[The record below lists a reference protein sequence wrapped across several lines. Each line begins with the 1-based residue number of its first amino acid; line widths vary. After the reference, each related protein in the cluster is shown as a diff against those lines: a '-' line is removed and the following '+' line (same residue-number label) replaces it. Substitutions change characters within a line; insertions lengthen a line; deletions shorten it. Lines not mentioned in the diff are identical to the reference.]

1 VLWFCASVFPVLFS
15 VWVGGVCDQ
24 VRGGGFA
31 EFRWVELW
39 SWEQLLAKLSQ
50 QFPGD
55 GDIDLD
61 GVLLL
66 IGAQELQMGYLRL
79 KKDEKLNVL
88 HIAVCTVLEPYGY
101 YEFEKR
107 DDDGWPH
114 FKSLKPLP
122 NLKAGEQAVLMKEAV
137 VNYFKTN
144 GYL

>member
-1 VLWFCASVFPVLFS
+1 MKS
-15 VWVGGVCDQ
+15 
-24 VRGGGFA
+24 
-31 EFRWVELW
+31 EELKRD
-39 SWEQLLAKLSQ
+39 WEELLHKLSI

-55 GDIDLD
+55 GEIDLD
-61 GVLLL
+61 GALLL
-66 IGAQELQMGYLRL
+66 IGTQELQMGYVRL

-107 DDDGWPH
+107 DKDGWPH

-122 NLKAGEQAVLMKEAV
+122 NLKAGEQAILMKEAV

>member
-1 VLWFCASVFPVLFS
+1 MRS
-15 VWVGGVCDQ
+15 
-24 VRGGGFA
+24 
-31 EFRWVELW
+31 EELKDD
-39 SWEQLLAKLSQ
+39 WERLIAKLSE

-101 YEFEKR
+101 YEFDKR
-107 DDDGWPH
+107 DDDGWHH
-114 FKSLKPLP
+114 FKSLQPLP
-122 NLKAGEQAVLMKEAV
+122 SLKAGEQALLMKEAV
-137 VNYFKTN
+137 VNYFKAN
-144 GYL
+144 EYL

>member
-1 VLWFCASVFPVLFS
+1 MRS
-15 VWVGGVCDQ
+15 
-24 VRGGGFA
+24 
-31 EFRWVELW
+31 EELKHD
-39 SWEQLLAKLSQ
+39 WEQLLAKLSQ

-107 DDDGWPH
+107 DDEGWPH
-114 FKSLKPLP
+114 FKALKPLP

-137 VNYFKTN
+137 VHYFKTN

>member
-1 VLWFCASVFPVLFS
+1 MRS
-15 VWVGGVCDQ
+15 
-24 VRGGGFA
+24 
-31 EFRWVELW
+31 EELKHD
-39 SWEQLLAKLSQ
+39 WEQLLVKLSQ
-50 QFPGD
+50 QFPAD

-61 GVLLL
+61 GALLL

-101 YEFEKR
+101 YAFEKR

-114 FKSLKPLP
+114 FNSLKPLP

>member
-1 VLWFCASVFPVLFS
+1 MRS
-15 VWVGGVCDQ
+15 
-24 VRGGGFA
+24 
-31 EFRWVELW
+31 EELKDD
-39 SWEQLLAKLSQ
+39 WERLIAKLSE

-101 YEFEKR
+101 YEFDKR

-114 FKSLKPLP
+114 FKSLQPLP
-122 NLKAGEQAVLMKEAV
+122 SLKAGEQALLMKEAV
-137 VNYFKTN
+137 VNYFKAN
-144 GYL
+144 EYL

>member
-1 VLWFCASVFPVLFS
+1 MRS
-15 VWVGGVCDQ
+15 
-24 VRGGGFA
+24 
-31 EFRWVELW
+31 EELKDD
-39 SWEQLLAKLSQ
+39 WERLIAKLSE

-88 HIAVCTVLEPYGY
+88 HIGVCTVLEPYGY
-101 YEFEKR
+101 YEFDKR

-114 FKSLKPLP
+114 FKSLQPLP
-122 NLKAGEQAVLMKEAV
+122 SLKAGEQALLMKEAV
-137 VNYFKTN
+137 VNYFKAN
-144 GYL
+144 EYL

>member
-1 VLWFCASVFPVLFS
+1 MRS
-15 VWVGGVCDQ
+15 
-24 VRGGGFA
+24 
-31 EFRWVELW
+31 EELKHD
-39 SWEQLLAKLSQ
+39 WEQLLAKLSQ

-107 DDDGWPH
+107 DADGWPH

>member
-1 VLWFCASVFPVLFS
+1 MRT
-15 VWVGGVCDQ
+15 Q
-24 VRGGGFA
+24 
-31 EFRWVELW
+31 ELKRD
-39 SWEQLLAKLSQ
+39 WENLLSKLSH

-55 GDIDLD
+55 GNIDLD

-66 IGAQELQMGYLRL
+66 VGMQELQMGYLRL

-107 DDDGWPH
+107 DSDGWPH
-114 FKSLKPLP
+114 FRSLKPLP
-122 NLKAGEQAVLMKEAV
+122 NLKSGEQTVLMKEAV
-137 VNYFKTN
+137 VNYFKSN